1 MKKNSPKEESS
12 FYASD
17 QTLKKS
23 PSENILVF
31 LFLAAILLSVN
42 VFHIYRHFLPQKNT
56 PQPADNIPNRYIWLT
71 GSSVLSEGLYQ
82 FYPEQLEKQ
91 FPEIHSLLSKQS
103 DDNTS
108 PLVTAIKLNPE
119 KPLTIK
125 LPPQVA
131 NIFLK
136 PIPINR
142 ADEIILTSLPGIGP
156 SLAERIVMR
165 RNQQGPFRSKE
176 ELLQVT
182 GIGPKKFA
190 ALVEH
195 ITID

>member
-12 FYASD
+12 FSASA
-17 QTLKKS
+17 QTLKKN
-23 PSENILVF
+23 PSENLLIF

-42 VFHIYRHFLPQKNT
+42 VFHIYRHFLQQKNM
-56 PQPADNIPNRYIWLT
+56 PQPADNIPNRYVWLT

-82 FYPEQLEKQ
+82 FNPEQQEKQ
-91 FPEIHSLLSKQS
+91 FPEIYSILPKQS
-103 DDNTS
+103 VNNTN

-176 ELLQVT
+176 ELLQVR

>member
-12 FYASD
+12 FYTSD
-17 QTLKKS
+17 QTLEKS

-42 VFHIYRHFLPQKNT
+42 AFSIYRHFLQQKNT
-56 PQPADNIPNRYIWLT
+56 PQLADNIPNRYVWFT

-82 FYPEQLEKQ
+82 FYPKQLEKQ
-91 FPEIHSLLSKQS
+91 LPEIYSLLSKQS
-103 DDNTS
+103 VDNKT
-108 PLVTAIKLNPE
+108 PLVTAIKLDPE

-125 LPPQVA
+125 LPPHVA

-165 RNQQGPFRSKE
+165 RNQQGPFKSKE

-182 GIGPKKFA
+182 AYRPEKICSPG
-190 ALVEH
+190 
-195 ITID
+195 

>member
-12 FYASD
+12 LSASE

-23 PSENILVF
+23 PSENLLVF

-42 VFHIYRHFLPQKNT
+42 VFHTYRHFLPQKNT
-56 PQPADNIPNRYIWLT
+56 PQPVDNIPNRYIWLT

-91 FPEIHSLLSKQS
+91 FPEIYSLLSKPS

-119 KPLTIK
+119 KPYTIK

-142 ADEIILTSLPGIGP
+142 ANKIILTSLPGIGP

-165 RNQQGPFRSKE
+165 RKQQGPFRSKE
-176 ELLQVT
+176 ELLQVK

>member
-12 FYASD
+12 FSASV

-23 PSENILVF
+23 PSENLLVF
-31 LFLAAILLSVN
+31 LFLAVILLSVN
-42 VFHIYRHFLPQKNT
+42 VFYTYRHFLPKKNT
-56 PQPADNIPNRYIWLT
+56 AQPADNIPNRYIWLT
-71 GSSVLSEGLYQ
+71 GSSALSEGLYQ
-82 FYPEQLEKQ
+82 FHPEQLEKQ
-91 FPEIHSLLSKQS
+91 FPEIYSLQPKQS
-103 DDNTS
+103 VDNTN

-142 ADEIILTSLPGIGP
+142 ADEIILTSLPGIGS

-182 GIGPKKFA
+182 GIGPKKFS

>member
-12 FYASD
+12 FSASE

-23 PSENILVF
+23 PSENLLVF

-42 VFHIYRHFLPQKNT
+42 VFHIYRHFLQQKNT
-56 PQPADNIPNRYIWLT
+56 PQPEDNIPNPYVWLT

-91 FPEIHSLLSKQS
+91 FPEIYSLLSKQS
-103 DDNTS
+103 VDNTN

-142 ADEIILTSLPGIGP
+142 ADKIILTSLPGIGP

>member
-1 MKKNSPKEESS
+1 M
-12 FYASD
+12 
-17 QTLKKS
+17 
-23 PSENILVF
+23 
-31 LFLAAILLSVN
+31 
-42 VFHIYRHFLPQKNT
+42 
-56 PQPADNIPNRYIWLT
+56 
-71 GSSVLSEGLYQ
+71 
-82 FYPEQLEKQ
+82 
-91 FPEIHSLLSKQS
+91 
-103 DDNTS
+103 
-108 PLVTAIKLNPE
+108 
-119 KPLTIK
+119 
-125 LPPQVA
+125 A

-142 ADEIILTSLPGIGP
+142 ADKIILTSLPGIGP